1 MKPANN
7 LHVFRIL
14 FLVKGILT
22 LVFSLFFVVY
32 AGFGTYFLNMEEFVE
47 AEDLEFNPGF
57 IFIIIGAI
65 GFILC
70 IVLGVLQLFAAKYL
84 KEVRKSD
91 FIMVVAIL
99 GCLTGILGILLG
111 IFTII
116 EIQKPHVKELF
127 AKNNHN
133 RLDAERKR

>member
-1 MKPANN
+1 MQPTNN

-22 LVFSLFFVVY
+22 LVFSLFFLVY
-32 AGFGTYFLNMEEFVE
+32 AGFGSFFLNIEEFSDSSE
-47 AEDLEFNPGF
+47 MEFNPGF
-57 IFIIIGAI
+57 IFIIIGGI
-65 GFILC
+65 GFFLC
-70 IVLGVLQLFAAKYL
+70 IVLGILQLIAAKYL
-84 KEVRKSD
+84 KEIRKSD

-116 EIQKPHVKELF
+116 ELQKPHVKELF
-127 AKNNHN
+127 GKTITRA
-133 RLDAERKR
+133 